1 MVPYRIEGIDTPI
14 YAKRYVIQ
22 APYFAESSVEI
33 IAECSKNEKATGNN
47 DCYFLDLFLSVD
59 DYGTREPIVG
69 LYFGSHNMNQEEID
83 TEVRAYI
90 LSQLDD
96 TFHLLVRKYLLK
108 EQLIE
113 DWLNEHGDEMG

>member
-47 DCYFLDLFLSVD
+47 DCYFLDLFLRESHPSEDLSELFHYRLTGSWRNSLPELLLAGWTRSHSV
-59 DYGTREPIVG
+59 GR
-69 LYFGSHNMNQEEID
+69 H
-83 TEVRAYI
+83 
-90 LSQLDD
+90 
-96 TFHLLVRKYLLK
+96 
-108 EQLIE
+108 
-113 DWLNEHGDEMG
+113 